1 MNVVSILA
9 NCLYLEVKY
18 IRNAK
23 QEETCR
29 PKEMGQTHKAF
40 NIGFN
45 FQEADGG
52 LTDDV
57 SKVQTIKRDVYKS

>member
-1 MNVVSILA
+1 MA

-18 IRNAK
+18 IRNTE
-23 QEETCR
+23 QEETGR

-45 FQEADGG
+45 FQEADSG
-52 LTDDV
+52 LTY
-57 SKVQTIKRDVYKS
+57 I